1 MSRVPLA
8 PLIKFLVFA
17 VVTALATTV
26 LALTIANAQGT
37 TRSNYSAMFTDA
49 SGLLSGDDVRI
60 AGVVVGS
67 VDKVEIADRTMAKV
81 DFSVDSTQ
89 VLPSTVTAA
98 ILYKN
103 LIGQRFL
110 SLAQGSTRVQNAA
123 LQTGQGAPAPAAA
136 AASGR
141 LAEGATIPVDRTTPP
156 LNLTTLFNGFQPLFT
171 ALDPQQVNTLSMEIV
186 QVLQGQG
193 GTVANLLAS
202 TSSLTN
208 TIADRDQ
215 VIGQVIDNL
224 NSVLAT
230 VNSRDDQLSDLITS
244 LQQLVSGLAQDRQPI
259 GQAIASVGDLTQVT
273 ASFVDDARAP
283 LKQDI
288 AALGKLSTQ
297 LDIAKPTLQTFLT
310 TAPGKLN
317 TIARAASYG
326 SWFQFYV
333 CGLSGSVG
341 IGGLVPAQNIPL
353 FKSDAPRCGANPS
366 GSGGQSPPLLPGVPA
381 LPSLPTSLPQPSLA
395 PVLPLLGGG

>member
-37 TRSNYSAMFTDA
+37 TRANYSAMFTDA
-49 SGLLSGDDVRI
+49 SGLLTGDDVRI

-89 VLPSTVTAA
+89 ALPSTVTAS

-110 SLAQGSTRVQNAA
+110 SLAQGTTRVRNAA
-123 LQTGQGAPAPAAA
+123 MQTGPNAPAPAAP
-136 AASGR
+136 SGR

-193 GTVANLLAS
+193 GTVENLLAS

-215 VIGQVIDNL
+215 VVGQVIDNL
-224 NSVLAT
+224 NSVLGT
-230 VNSRDDQLSDLITS
+230 INSRDDQLSDLITS
-244 LQQLVSGLAQDRQPI
+244 LQRLVSGLAQDRKPI

-273 ASFVDDARAP
+273 AGFLDDARAP

-288 AALGKLSTQ
+288 AALGRLSTQ

-317 TIARAASYG
+317 TISRAASYG

-353 FKSDAPRCGANPS
+353 FKSDAPRCGADPS
-366 GSGGQSPPLLPGVPA
+366 GSGGQSPPLLPG
-381 LPSLPTSLPQPSLA
+381 LPSLPAPPTSLPQPSVA

>member
-1 MSRVPLA
+1 MNRVPLA

-17 VVTALATTV
+17 VVTAMATTV

-37 TRSNYSAMFTDA
+37 TRASYSALFTDA

-67 VDKVEIADRTMAKV
+67 VDKIEIADRTMAKV

-89 VLPSTVTAA
+89 MLPSTVTAA

-110 SLAQGSTRVQNAA
+110 SLAQGAAQGRNAA
-123 LQTGQGAPAPAAA
+123 VQTGPNAPAAA
-136 AASGR
+136 GR
-141 LAEGATIPVDRTTPP
+141 LAVGATIPVDRTTPP

-193 GTVANLLAS
+193 GTVENLLAS

-230 VNSRDDQLSDLITS
+230 VNSRDSQLSDLITS

-273 ASFVDDARAP
+273 AGFLNDARAP

-288 AALGKLSTQ
+288 AALGDLSTQ
-297 LDIAKPTLQTFLT
+297 LDIAKPTLQTFLQ

-317 TIARAASYG
+317 AISRAASYG

-333 CGLSGSVG
+333 CGVSGSVG
-341 IGGLVPAQNIPL
+341 IGGIVPAQTIPL
-353 FKSDAPRCGANPS
+353 FTSDAPRCSADPS
-366 GSGGQSPPLLPGVPA
+366 GSGGKSPPLLPAPPQLPA
-381 LPSLPTSLPQPSLA
+381 LPTSLPQPA
-395 PVLPLLGGG
+395 PAPLLPLLGGN

>member
-1 MSRVPLA
+1 MRKLSLA

-26 LALTIANAQGT
+26 LALTIANAQGSA
-37 TRSNYSAMFTDA
+37 RSAYSATFSDA
-49 SGLLSGDDVRI
+49 SGLLPGDDVRI

-67 VDKVEIADRTMAKV
+67 VDKIGIVDRRMARV
-81 DFSVDSTQ
+81 DFSVDSAQ
-89 VLPSTVTAA
+89 QLPASVTAA

-110 SLAQGSTRVQNAA
+110 SL
-123 LQTGQGAPAPAAA
+123 GQGT
-136 AASGR
+136 
-141 LAEGATIPVDRTTPP
+141 GATGSRLPVDGMIPADRTTPP

-171 ALDPQQVNTLSMEIV
+171 ALDPQQVNTLSMEII

-193 GTVANLLAS
+193 GTVENLLAS

-230 VNSRDDQLSDLITS
+230 VNSRDTQLSDLITS
-244 LQQLVSGLAQDRQPI
+244 LRALVSGLAQDRQPI
-259 GQAIASVGDLTQVT
+259 GQAISSVGDLTQVT
-273 ASFVDDARAP
+273 AGFLADARAP
-283 LKQDI
+283 LKKDI
-288 AALGKLSTQ
+288 AALGALSDQ
-297 LDIAKPTLQTFLT
+297 LDAGRPTLQTFLT
-310 TAPGKLN
+310 NAPGKLN
-317 TIARAASYG
+317 AISRAASYG

-333 CGLSGSVG
+333 CGLSGSIG
-341 IGGLVPAQNIPL
+341 IGKLVPAQTLPL
-353 FKSDAPRCGANPS
+353 FKSDAPRCGADPL
-366 GSGGQSPPLLPGVPA
+366 GSAGQSPPLVPGVPA
-381 LPSLPTSLPQPSLA
+381 LPSLRTSLPQPSLA
-395 PVLPLLGGG
+395 PILPALGGG

>member
-17 VVTALATTV
+17 LVTALATTV

-37 TRSNYSAMFTDA
+37 TRANYSALFTDA
-49 SGLLSGDDVRI
+49 SGLLVGDDVRI

-110 SLAQGSTRVQNAA
+110 SLAQGGPRVQNAA
-123 LQTGQGAPAPAAA
+123 VRTGPGAPAPAAPA
-136 AASGR
+136 AVGR

-193 GTVANLLAS
+193 GTVQDLLAS

-215 VIGQVIDNL
+215 VVGQVIDNL
-224 NSVLAT
+224 NSVLGTINA
-230 VNSRDDQLSDLITS
+230 RDDQLSDLITS
-244 LQQLVSGLAQDRQPI
+244 LQQLVSGLAQDREPI
-259 GQAIASVGDLTQVT
+259 GRAIASVGDLTQVT
-273 ASFVDDARAP
+273 ASFLDDARAP
-283 LKQDI
+283 LKKDI
-288 AALGKLSTQ
+288 AALGDLSDQ
-297 LDIAKPTLQTFLT
+297 LDIGRPTLETFLQ

-317 TIARAASYG
+317 KIARAGSYG
-326 SWFQFYV
+326 SWFQFYL
-333 CGLSGSVG
+333 CGASGSVG
-341 IGGLVPAQNIPL
+341 IGGLVPAQEIPV
-353 FKSDAPRCGANPS
+353 FKSDAPRCGADPN
-366 GSGGQSPPLLPGVPA
+366 GSGGQSPPLLPGLPSVPA
-381 LPSLPTSLPQPSLA
+381 LPTSLPQPSLA

>member
-26 LALTIANAQGT
+26 LAVTIANAQGG
-37 TRSNYSAMFTDA
+37 TRASYSALFTDA
-49 SGLLSGDDVRI
+49 SGLLQGDDVRI
-60 AGVVVGS
+60 AGVVVGK
-67 VDKVEIADRTMAKV
+67 VDDISIADRTMAKV

-110 SLAQGSTRVQNAA
+110 SLAQGS
-123 LQTGQGAPAPAAA
+123 
-136 AASGR
+136 
-141 LAEGATIPVDRTTPP
+141 GATGGPAGSTLPVGGTIPADRTTPP

-193 GTVANLLAS
+193 GTVENLLAS

-230 VNSRDDQLSDLITS
+230 VNSHDAQLSDLITS

-259 GQAIASVGDLTQVT
+259 GQAIASIGDLTQVT
-273 ASFVDDARAP
+273 AGFLDDARAP
-283 LKQDI
+283 LKNDI
-288 AALGKLSTQ
+288 AALGSLSNN
-297 LDIAKPTLQTFLT
+297 LDVARPTLQTFLQN
-310 TAPGKLN
+310 APGKLN
-317 TIARAASYG
+317 TISRAGSYG
-326 SWFQFYV
+326 SWFQFYL
-333 CGLSGSVG
+333 CGVSGSIG
-341 IGGLVPAQNIPL
+341 IGGLVPAQEIPV
-353 FKSDAPRCGANPS
+353 FHSDAPRCGADPA
-366 GSGGQSPPLLPGVPA
+366 GSAGQKPPLLPA
-381 LPSLPTSLPQPSLA
+381 LPSLPALPTALPQPAVA
-395 PVLPLLGGG
+395 PVLPPLGGG

>member
-1 MSRVPLA
+1 MSRIPLA

-37 TRSNYSAMFTDA
+37 TRANYSALFTDA

-110 SLAQGSTRVQNAA
+110 SLAQGGTQVRNVAMR
-123 LQTGQGAPAPAAA
+123 TGPNAPAPA
-136 AASGR
+136 GR

-171 ALDPQQVNTLSMEIV
+171 ALDPQQINTLSMEIV

-193 GTVANLLAS
+193 GTVENLLAS

-244 LQQLVSGLAQDRQPI
+244 LQQLVTGLAQDRKPI
-259 GQAIASVGDLTQVT
+259 GDAIASVGDLTQVT
-273 ASFVDDARAP
+273 ASFLDDARAP
-283 LKQDI
+283 LKKDI
-288 AALGKLSTQ
+288 AALGDLSTQ
-297 LDIAKPTLQTFLT
+297 LDIAKPTLESFLQ

-317 TIARAASYG
+317 AVSRAASYG

-333 CGLSGSVG
+333 CGVSGSIG
-341 IGGLVPAQNIPL
+341 IGGLVPAQAIPV
-353 FKSDAPRCGANPS
+353 FKSDAPRCSADPS
-366 GSGGQSPPLLPGVPA
+366 GSGGQSAPLLPGLPQ

-395 PVLPLLGGG
+395 PLLPALGGN